1 MFILVAQLLYKFG
14 SLVGIG
20 FNDLKMSMIAGII
33 VSVSLTSTRCI
44 GISKPSMKL
53 VLKRNKFHIQSQI
66 SCELYGQTDFNN
78 LGELIDRSG
87 SQYA

>member
-20 FNDLKMSMIAGII
+20 FNDLKMSMIAG
-33 VSVSLTSTRCI
+33 VSLTSTRCI